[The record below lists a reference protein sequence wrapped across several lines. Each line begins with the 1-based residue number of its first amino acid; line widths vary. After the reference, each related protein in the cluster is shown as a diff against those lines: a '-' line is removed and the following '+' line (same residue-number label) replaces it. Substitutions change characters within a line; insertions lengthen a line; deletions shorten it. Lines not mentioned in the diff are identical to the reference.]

1 MIKSYKM
8 SKKLQIKDELIIED
22 LEVLK
27 VISDPLRVRI
37 IELISVTNRN
47 GQLCTV
53 KQLAEKLDMP
63 PTKLYY
69 HINLLEKHG
78 LIEIAETEV
87 VSGIV
92 EKRYQVA
99 AHQMRVSTSIL
110 EGHKISKDEQVE
122 LALNTVQ
129 GVISSTLED
138 LRQSIAHIIA
148 QEEQDRPINQ
158 IAIQVSR
165 ENLRLTHL
173 QAEELQAKLEKL
185 VDEYKQ
191 LDPTP
196 EEDPLIFGMTVALFP
211 NYHLGTDEKGGRR
224 VKLS

>member
-1 MIKSYKM
+1 MT
-8 SKKLQIKDELIIED
+8 KKLQIKEELIIED

-37 IELISVTNRN
+37 AELISVTNRN

-53 KQLAEKLDMP
+53 KQLAKKLDMP

-99 AHQMRVSTSIL
+99 AYQMRVSASIL
-110 EGHKISKDEQVE
+110 EGQEISKDEQVE
-122 LALNTVQ
+122 LALNSVQ
-129 GVISSTLED
+129 GVIDSTMQD
-138 LRQSIAHIIA
+138 LRQSVAYLIT
-148 QEEQDRPINQ
+148 QEEEEGETVEQV
-158 IAIQVSR
+158 AILVSR
-165 ENLRLTHL
+165 ENLHLTNT
-173 QAEELQAKLEKL
+173 QAEELQAKMEKL
-185 VDEYKQ
+185 IDEYKH
-191 LDPTP
+191 LDPAP
-196 EEDPLIFGMTVALFP
+196 AEEPLIFGLTIALNP
-211 NYHLGTDEKGGRR
+211 NYHLGPNEKGGRR

>member
-1 MIKSYKM
+1 MT
-8 SKKLQIKDELIIED
+8 KKFQIKKELIIDD

-27 VISDPLRVRI
+27 VISDPLRIQI
-37 IELISVTNRN
+37 IELISVTNRHR
-47 GQLCTV
+47 QLCTV

-99 AHQMRVSTSIL
+99 AYQMRVSASIL
-110 EGHKISKDEQVE
+110 EGMEISKDEQVE
-122 LALNTVQ
+122 LALKTVQ
-129 GVISSTLED
+129 GVIDSTLDD
-138 LRQSIAHIIA
+138 LRQSIAYLIA
-148 QEEQDRPINQ
+148 QEQAEGEKVEQV
-158 IAIQVSR
+158 AIMVSR
-165 ENLRLTHL
+165 ENLRITRA
-173 QAEELQAKLEKL
+173 QAEELQAKLEQL

-191 LDPTP
+191 LDPAP
-196 EEDPLIFGMTVALFP
+196 EEDPLIFGLTIALNP
-211 NYHLGTDEKGGRR
+211 SYHLGPDEKGGRR

>member
-1 MIKSYKM
+1 MN
-8 SKKLQIKDELIIED
+8 KKLQIKDEMIID
-22 LEVLK
+22 NLEVLK

-37 IELISVTNRN
+37 IELISITNRN
-47 GQLCTV
+47 GYLSTV
-53 KQLAEKLDMP
+53 KQLAEQLDMP

-99 AHQMRVSTSIL
+99 ALQMRVSASIL
-110 EGHKISKDEQVE
+110 EGLEISKDEQIE
-122 LALNTVQ
+122 LALNSVQ
-129 GVISSTLED
+129 GVIDSTLDD
-138 LRQSIAHIIA
+138 LRQSVAFMIA
-148 QEEQDRPINQ
+148 QEGLDKFVEP
-158 IAIQVSR
+158 IAILVSR
-165 ENLRLTHL
+165 ENLRLTRA
-173 QAEELQAKLEKL
+173 QAEELQARMEQL

-191 LDPTP
+191 LDPAP
-196 EEDPLIFGMTVALFP
+196 EENPLIFGLTIALNP

>member
-1 MIKSYKM
+1 MTKR
-8 SKKLQIKDELIIED
+8 LQIQEELIIDD

-37 IELISVTNRN
+37 VELISVTNRN

-99 AHQMRVSTSIL
+99 AYRMRVSASII
-110 EGHKISKDEQVE
+110 ETHDITKDEQVE
-122 LALNTVQ
+122 LALNSVQ
-129 GVISSTLED
+129 GVIDSTMDD
-138 LRQSIAHIIA
+138 LRQSIAYLIA
-148 QEEQDRPINQ
+148 QDEQDNPVEQ
-158 IAIQVSR
+158 VAVLVSR
-165 ENLRLTHL
+165 ENLRLTRA
-173 QAEELQAKLEKL
+173 QAEELQAKMEKL
-185 VDEYKQ
+185 VDEYKT
-191 LDPTP
+191 LDPTS
-196 EEDPLIFGMTVALFP
+196 EEDPLIFGLTIALNP
-211 NYHLGTDEKGGRR
+211 NYHLGPDEKGGRR